1 MKKKVKKLAKW
12 FYSNTDRGYTIPKDK
27 SQIDCTH
34 ENLYDMIEKLQH
46 QLQIMESQHM
56 ELVVHVA
63 RMESRLDNQ
72 TDQ

>member
-12 FYSNTDRGYTIPKDK
+12 FYSNTDKGYTIPKDK
-27 SQIDCTH
+27 FQIDFTN
-34 ENLYDMIEKLQH
+34 ENLYDMIEKLQN
-46 QLQIMESQHM
+46 QLHVMESQHM
-56 ELVVHVA
+56 ELVAYVA